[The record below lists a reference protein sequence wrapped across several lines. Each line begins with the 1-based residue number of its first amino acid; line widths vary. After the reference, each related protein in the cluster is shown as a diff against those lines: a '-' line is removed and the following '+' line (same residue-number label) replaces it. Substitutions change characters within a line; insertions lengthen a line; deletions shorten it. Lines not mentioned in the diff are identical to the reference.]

1 MLAFFVEPIL
11 DRLRDLLRASR
22 RKQPAHSEPRSVLYS
37 VAVSLAFAFV
47 SVSLHEAMAAFV
59 SNGDAGLKAGLALAA
74 EWAIVPF
81 CIAVAW
87 QGATSRL
94 LRMPTAIIGAV
105 SSGVTGWLFGWT
117 PQIIIATM
125 APCLLIQYLGYRQI
139 SKQPTR
145 SAFERCGLVVAKSA
159 IGWLVFAALLDIV
172 LTAGGADWLRLYDL
186 SNFLIDV
193 RFYLG
198 WTIGLFLVS
207 FPVAER
213 DP

>member
-1 MLAFFVEPIL
+1 
-11 DRLRDLLRASR
+11 
-22 RKQPAHSEPRSVLYS
+22 
-37 VAVSLAFAFV
+37 
-47 SVSLHEAMAAFV
+47 
-59 SNGDAGLKAGLALAA
+59 
-74 EWAIVPF
+74 
-81 CIAVAW
+81 
-87 QGATSRL
+87 
-94 LRMPTAIIGAV
+94 
-105 SSGVTGWLFGWT
+105 
-117 PQIIIATM
+117 M